1 MGVIRC
7 DLHIYHQNMLTCMVY
22 INIILDIFELQN
34 FSQGFGRSWQAYTR

>member
-1 MGVIRC
+1 
-7 DLHIYHQNMLTCMVY
+7 MVY